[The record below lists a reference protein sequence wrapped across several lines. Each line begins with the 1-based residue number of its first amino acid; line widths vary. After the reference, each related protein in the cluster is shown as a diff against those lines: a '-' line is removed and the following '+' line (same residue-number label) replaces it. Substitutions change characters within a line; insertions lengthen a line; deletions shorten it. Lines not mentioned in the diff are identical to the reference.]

1 MFLLSPWLQNM
12 FVVLSSINMLVFGLS
27 ESSVLGHC
35 WEVSGSF
42 VYATSKQVC
51 VFAEKILTLGVGGK
65 EPLFLLREAWGLA
78 C

>member
-12 FVVLSSINMLVFGLS
+12 FVVLSSINTLVFGLS

-51 VFAEKILTLGVGGK
+51 VFAEKILTLGVVGK
-65 EPLFLLREAWGLA
+65 EPLFLLREA
-78 C
+78 